1 MRIKLKKIEQYIFIT
16 NLKIRI
22 TDLNYGNHLSNEM
35 ILSYAQQ
42 ARVDF
47 LKALGNWGEL
57 NLAGSGTIMSDAAV
71 VYKSEG
77 HVGEEL
83 EIQVAVD
90 DLTRVGFDFY
100 YRIIAK
106 ESQREIAL
114 AKTGI
119 VFFDYTNKKVAL
131 VPADFIEALA
141 KFKH

>member
-1 MRIKLKKIEQYIFIT
+1 MRIKLKKIEHYVFTTQ
-16 NLKIRI
+16 LKIRI

-47 LKALGNWGEL
+47 LKALGNWDEL
-57 NLAGSGTIMSDAAV
+57 NLAGGGMIMSDAAV

-77 HVGEEL
+77 HAGEEL

-100 YRIIAK
+100 YRIIEK
-106 ESQREIAL
+106 VSQREVAL

-119 VFFDYTNKKVAL
+119 VCFDYTNKKVAP
-131 VPADFIEALA
+131 VPAAFIAALA
-141 KFKH
+141 NLK